1 MTTNR
6 KVLDCRWFP
15 AYIPCEFATSG
26 NKEEVLSRAV
36 AHAIEFHGYRDTP
49 SLREQLRSMMRD
61 EHIDK
66 AA

>member
-15 AYIPCEFATSG
+15 AYIPCEFTTSG
-26 NKEEVLSRAV
+26 DEEEVLTRAV
-36 AHAIEFHGYRDTP
+36 RHAVESHGFRDTP

-61 EHIDK
+61 EDINM